1 MSKKKNSIEYCKG
14 FEFALAVSQG
24 EKDTDEG
31 PEVWSSDFTVG
42 YLDFFMQELMD
53 IKADMG
59 RINSE
64 LRNEIAKLREENRK
78 IDKEETEFELED
90 ACPTCG
96 SYAWTEMAYNQRMC
110 NVCGT
115 ITLISP
121 RGGN

>member
-1 MSKKKNSIEYCKG
+1 MSKKKNSMEYNKG
-14 FEFALAVSQG
+14 FGFAMAVSQG

-31 PEVWSSDFTVG
+31 PEVWSNDFTVG

-64 LRNEIAKLREENRK
+64 LRNEIAALREENRK
-78 IDKEETEFELED
+78 IDKEEFEVVPS
-90 ACPTCG
+90 CPTCG
-96 SYAWTEMAYNQRMC
+96 NSAWAEISNNQRMC

-115 ITLISP
+115 ITSYFTY
-121 RGGN
+121 GD